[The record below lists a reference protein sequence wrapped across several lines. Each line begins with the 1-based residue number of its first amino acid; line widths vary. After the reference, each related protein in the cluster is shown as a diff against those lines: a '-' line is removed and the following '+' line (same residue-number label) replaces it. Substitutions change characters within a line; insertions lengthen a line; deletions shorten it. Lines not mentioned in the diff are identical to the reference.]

1 MTPPVPPLAFNIA
14 GMGKYLPENVV
25 SSADLE
31 RRLNLPFQWIERRAG
46 VIERRHAQ
54 GETQAY
60 MAARATQMALA
71 QAGLRLSDVDAL
83 IGANAAPQQTIP
95 CTAALVQRELIQ
107 HELGALEG
115 SACWDIN
122 STCLSFLV
130 ALHTAALYLSSGMYK
145 TIVVFSSERASS
157 ALNWEQPESAVLFGD
172 AAAAVVLTRG
182 GPGWPCHLRGVKFAT
197 FSSGAE
203 HTRIQGGGTRYP
215 PNDPATTPSMNLF
228 DMNGP
233 AIFRQATRLMPPFLD
248 ALLGDTAWTRAEVD
262 VVVPHQ
268 ASGHALEH
276 LVRGLGFRHEQVFSN
291 LSTRGNCVA
300 ASIPLALVEASEAGL
315 LELHKGDS
323 KKVLCLGTAAGLM
336 LGGLA
341 LELGRSVTSGQNS

>member
-1 MTPPVPPLAFNIA
+1 LTFNIA

-31 RRLNLPFQWIERRAG
+31 RRLKLAPHWIARRTG
-46 VIERRHAQ
+46 VLERRHAQ

-60 MAARATQMALA
+60 MAARAVQMALE
-71 QAGLRLSDVDAL
+71 QAGLELSDVDAL

-95 CTAALVQRELIQ
+95 CTAALVQREL
-107 HELGALEG
+107 GALTKGTLEG

-130 ALHTAALYLSSGMYK
+130 ALHTAALYLSSGVYK

-157 ALNWEQPESAVLFGD
+157 ALNWQQPESAVLFGD

-182 GPGWPCHLRGVKFAT
+182 GPGRPCHLRGVRFAT

-215 PNDPATTPSMNLF
+215 PNDPATSPSMNLF

-233 AIFRQATRLMPPFLD
+233 AIFRQAARLMPPFLD
-248 ALLGDTAWTRAEVD
+248 ALLEDAAWTKGAVD

-291 LSTRGNCVA
+291 LAVRGNCVA
-300 ASIPLALVEASEAGL
+300 ASIPLALVEADEAGL
-315 LELHKGDS
+315 LEPHEGGP

-341 LELGRSVTSGQNS
+341 LELGHSATSRENP

>member
-1 MTPPVPPLAFNIA
+1 MNPLAFTLA

-25 SSADLE
+25 SSAALE
-31 RRLNLPFQWIERRAG
+31 RRLNLPPHWIERRTG
-46 VIERRHAQ
+46 VLERRHAQ
-54 GETQAY
+54 GETQAH
-60 MAARATQMALA
+60 MAARAVQRALE
-71 QAGLRLSDVDAL
+71 QAGLKLSDVDAL

-95 CTAALVQRELIQ
+95 CTAALVQREL
-107 HELGALEG
+107 GALEPGTLEG
-115 SACWDIN
+115 SACWDVN

-130 ALHTAALYLSSGMYK
+130 ALHTAALYLSSGLYK

-157 ALNWEQPESAVLFGD
+157 ALNWAQPESAVLFGD

-182 GPGWPCHLRGVKFAT
+182 GPGRPCHLRGVRFAT

-215 PNDPATTPSMNLF
+215 PNDPGTTPSMNLF

-233 AIFRQATRLMPPFLD
+233 AIFRQAARLMPPFLD
-248 ALLGDTAWTRAEVD
+248 ALLANTAWTRAEVD

-276 LVRGLGFRHEQVFSN
+276 LVSGLGFRREQVFSN
-291 LSTRGNCVA
+291 LAVRGNCVA

-315 LELHKGDS
+315 LDLLEGS
-323 KKVLCLGTAAGLM
+323 PKKVLCLGTAAGLM

-341 LELGRSVTSGQNS
+341 LELGRSVTSANSRQNS